1 MRNSLKAT
9 TLESKLP
16 LLAVE
21 HGCII
26 SKDADITVAFE
37 VSLPELFTV
46 TSAEYEAMH
55 GAWRKAIK
63 VLPHYSVV
71 HKRTGSSV
79 NDISLNFKKMICL
92 FLTGA
97 LNVISTSVRISPTSV
112 ICS

>member
-1 MRNSLKAT
+1 MRNILKAT

-37 VSLPELFTV
+37 VALPELFTV
-46 TSAEYEAMH
+46 TSQEYEAMH
-55 GAWRKAIK
+55 GAWCKAIK

-71 HKRTGSSV
+71 HKQ
-79 NDISLNFKKMICL
+79 DWF
-92 FLTGA
+92 
-97 LNVISTSVRISPTSV
+97 
-112 ICS
+112 CSEKY